1 MKNLP
6 IYAKTLLLQ
15 GASTTGTFT
24 EGYFFVE
31 EKIQINHS
39 KTLFDFCKWIDQN
52 IGGAASGN
60 IDMLFSAFKNPF
72 SVELVNEANELAN
85 KIRQIKSL

>member
-1 MKNLP
+1 MKKLP

-15 GASTTGTFT
+15 GASITGNFT
-24 EGYFFVE
+24 EGYYFVE

-39 KTLFDFCKWIDQN
+39 NELFEFCKWIDTN

-60 IDMLFSAFKNPF
+60 IDWLFNAFKNPF
-72 SVELVNEANELAN
+72 NAELAN
-85 KIRQIKSL
+85 RANQLANQIRKIKSL